1 MIDDGFYY
9 YELNDEIKERITGIS
24 YPKEDKNCQVK
35 YDDLRYIRLKYYDFE
50 GNVHDDGELIVNYQV
65 AQEVTEIF
73 YELFQQKY
81 SLASVRLVDY
91 YNQPGHDTLSMED
104 NNTSAYCY
112 RRVNNSNNFSH
123 HSYGG
128 AIDINPMM
136 NPYIS
141 GKSFSPKNSKDYL
154 DRKKHLAGMIDHKD
168 LAYKLF
174 KDHGWKWGG
183 DWSDPDYQH
192 FYKDLGY
199 NRRKP

>member
-24 YPKEDKNCQVK
+24 YPKDDEGHQVK

-192 FYKDLGY
+192 FAKDLGY